1 MMITAIDDIIN
12 APEEH
17 LNIETLVGLARLARE
32 NFQFNDYA
40 DKAKFDYNDPIV
52 REAARPKNLAPIMHE
67 LTVKGLYSKADIA
80 LAIAIREVKL
90 AEINKQIQARQTAEN
105 CYSQALE
112 SAIKSVCDTASE
124 NRPLH
129 VKIDG
134 QDFLLHN
141 REDNDEHLTEKDA
154 VYQIP
159 ASKELED
166 EINKSLGLARLSIN
180 LPEEECLRLTE
191 EARKAGKNL
200 HAFLRGVLI
209 AYTSS

>member
-32 NFQFNDYA
+32 NFQFNGIA
-40 DKAKFDYNDPIV
+40 VKVKFDYNDPIV

-90 AEINKQIQARQTAEN
+90 AEVIKRVQAIEQAEDYYAQALDTAIKTAETL
-105 CYSQALE
+105 AD
-112 SAIKSVCDTASE
+112 A
-124 NRPLH
+124 
-129 VKIDG
+129 
-134 QDFLLHN
+134 
-141 REDNDEHLTEKDA
+141 EDRLTDKDA

-166 EINKSLGLARLSIN
+166 EINKSLGLVRLGIN

-200 HAFLRGVLI
+200 QAFLRGVLI

>member
-12 APEEH
+12 SPEEH

-32 NFQFNDYA
+32 NFLFIGYTDE
-40 DKAKFDYNDPIV
+40 AKFDYTDPVV
-52 REAARPKNLAPIMHE
+52 REAAKPKNLAPIMHE
-67 LTVKGLYSKADIA
+67 LTVKGLCSKADVA

-90 AEINKQIQARQTAEN
+90 AEAIKRIRAIEQAEDYYAQALDTAIKTAETL
-105 CYSQALE
+105 AD
-112 SAIKSVCDTASE
+112 A
-124 NRPLH
+124 
-129 VKIDG
+129 
-134 QDFLLHN
+134 
-141 REDNDEHLTEKDA
+141 EDRLTDKDA
-154 VYQIP
+154 IYQIP
-159 ASKELED
+159 ASKEMED

-200 HAFLRGVLI
+200 QAFLRGVLI

>member
-32 NFQFNDYA
+32 NFQFNGYA

-52 REAARPKNLAPIMHE
+52 REAARPKNIAPIMHE

-90 AEINKQIQARQTAEN
+90 AEISKQIQANELAEN
-105 CYSQALE
+105 CYAEALE
-112 SAIKSVCDTASE
+112 SAIKDISGAVSE
-124 NRPLH
+124 NRPLR

-141 REDNDEHLTEKDA
+141 RESIDKHLTEKDA

-166 EINKSLGLARLSIN
+166 QINKSLGLSRLSVN

-191 EARKAGKNL
+191 EAIKAGKGL
-200 HAFLRGVLI
+200 QAFLRDVLK